1 MYSKYCVHWPSL
13 DKLWSQGSSLPY
25 SPGIGLLVIGQRVQ
39 HLPSARRFWAS
50 NVPTRGLLEG
60 NLKIMQFSAV
70 LYQSTADNPPP
81 PNKHESL
88 TRWHSTINVEDIY
101 IYMSAELSHQQ
112 HISLEWSCSLISLE
126 SGAARWPAYINQAF
140 RQSRCVEIMC
150 QCFDSRVSRRGKRSA
165 GWRFNNFH
173 NRSIVD
179 VLSYEKYLFP
189 ILQFTAVNSWIQP
202 VEWSITNFASCII
215 SKTWLSATNST
226 YSTTSHS
233 AYTASKLCDGMP
245 MWSAKILRL

>member
-101 IYMSAELSHQQ
+101 IYVSRVVTPTAYFPRMKLLVDFSR
-112 HISLEWSCSLISLE
+112 EWSCSLTCIYQSSLQAIKVCGDNVSMLRFE
-126 SGAARWPAYINQAF
+126 SIEAWKK
-140 RQSRCVEIMC
+140 V
-150 QCFDSRVSRRGKRSA
+150 
-165 GWRFNNFH
+165 GWLTF
-173 NRSIVD
+173 
-179 VLSYEKYLFP
+179 
-189 ILQFTAVNSWIQP
+189 
-202 VEWSITNFASCII
+202 
-215 SKTWLSATNST
+215 
-226 YSTTSHS
+226 
-233 AYTASKLCDGMP
+233 
-245 MWSAKILRL
+245 